1 MKRMI
6 QRWAMGAVLLS
17 LIATGRADLTN
28 HPAAGI
34 LWLEN
39 FQPLTVHADP
49 YAGWSAG
56 ATPNCAITVQEGALT
71 LSEIGLANYG
81 GAMRYVPYDL
91 VTGDGG
97 FPYLQIL
104 VAAGSAEFSVAN
116 ASTGGAMMTDRL
128 SAPGL
133 FSFDLRK
140 IPGLKETTSP
150 GFFALLLNAFGP
162 EGRNPGPAARLSW
175 IRTTASNL
183 DHIQVKLEDAQV
195 DKAPGYG
202 LASVGDKI
210 QLSLNTST
218 RCKKVVF
225 RILDGQTGKPL
236 LLDGRT
242 EFPAP
247 YDPDSMGR
255 SWLATLPITEKS
267 QADFKTWT
275 VTKGDLQAGNTR
287 ILVTAEVDGGTY
299 PALFTTPSFGFD
311 LMTGRKADGAAGAED
326 PQALLQGATLL
337 ESNFDQGTDPH
348 WRIVTGNE
356 WVSLRQRFGDTS
368 DSPGP
373 DGLGAWVAAGESW
386 WADYTVSLDVA
397 EVLDGMGEFFLAAR
411 FQDPRNY
418 YALEWTSSPEGSGH
432 MLLLVRCFAGQR
444 YEISRATG
452 VLGLDKPPFRLSLS
466 VSGDYL
472 TASLNGQQ
480 VLAGYA
486 GDFPSGPVAIGGI
499 SRQILVDNVLVTRIV
514 SQGKKQQFLSDFKFK
529 YDLAPR
535 YFLRD
540 TGKLDLPFTVTN
552 SGTQALEQVH
562 LDIVFSGPEAPSWG
576 NEAQLGPGGDTRL
589 APPLSLDIPRLE
601 PGAKMTIR
609 YPIDTLRLK
618 SGEYCLHTRA
628 SMAREGL
635 SRDETL
641 SIGIAR
647 NWNPDRFNYLTWGPP
662 DDEASIRDYA
672 EHGHTLALVNV
683 GGRGSELEWK
693 HLGNPVPEA
702 ELPRTQGQSGLSSA
716 KFSLLDYCL
725 KYGIL
730 GGVNLQSNSGTH
742 FPEEVRGTFKNNAH
756 GCVLPYHSLFREFSL
771 NFARTYAKK
780 FGAYPA
786 CRLFGINTET
796 EFELQPDFSEVG
808 LERSNRL
815 FGGPPPEGA
824 VTCDGLPGDQVP
836 GLVTDGVVDDKHPV
850 ARYYRWFWNE
860 GEGFNVLAR
869 DMAKVIRE
877 VNPAILTFHDP
888 SARSPAIRDRHDGLN
903 NFDWTYT
910 NPNALTVPYKTE
922 VLRSMAK
929 PPFDAVCNYV
939 QVLWKKGVTSPKD
952 ECPSAAIL
960 RLGLLYTTSRPVYA
974 GHWNTDW
981 MRAEAHLDRW
991 EAVKDLN
998 ETLWKPLGP
1007 VLTKLTDPP
1016 REIAFLVSYNNLL
1029 FQYRNRMSPWTAD
1042 IFFAAW
1048 HEAFMRAGLPVN
1060 IVFEEDVAEGKLA
1073 KYKAVFIPGG
1083 QLIGRAAYDQLLAYA
1098 KQGGRVVAD
1107 RQLGYAVPGVET
1119 LATDLQPLDYQN
1131 WSYASGG
1138 KLSAQ
1143 GQVDLVWKATDE
1155 IAKVFSEARSR
1166 VPTGGD
1172 KWLVVNERKW
1182 HDTRYVFAVND
1193 HRSAGTQ
1200 VGQYGVMFENG
1211 EPLTATVTMPGLR
1224 GPHFVYDLVERCRIP
1239 TESTPAGLKWK
1250 KSYAP
1255 ASGTLFAVLPQEI
1268 SGLELSVPEQPVQA
1282 GQSFTVSARLLDA
1295 AGKPVRGRLPLKL
1308 TICDAQG
1315 SVSEYSDI
1323 FAFED
1328 GAFSKTGRIAVN
1340 DLTGSW
1346 SVRID
1351 DLTTGRSLIKYFK
1364 TLPAVAGR

>member
-1 MKRMI
+1 M
-6 QRWAMGAVLLS
+6 LLGM
-17 LIATGRADLTN
+17 IATSRADLTN
-28 HPAAGI
+28 HPASGI

-39 FQPLTVHADP
+39 FQPLTVHVDP
-49 YAGWSAG
+49 YTGWSAG
-56 ATPNCAITVQEGALT
+56 TTPSCAITVQEGALA
-71 LSEIGLANYG
+71 LSEIGQENHG
-81 GAMRYVPYDL
+81 NAMRYVPFDL
-91 VTGDGG
+91 VTGAGG

-104 VAAGSAEFSVAN
+104 VATGSAGFSVAN
-116 ASTGGAMMTDRL
+116 ASTGGAMMADRL

-133 FSFDLRK
+133 FSFDLRQV
-140 IPGLKETTSP
+140 PGLKERTSP
-150 GFFALLLNAFGP
+150 GFFALVLTALGP
-162 EGRNPGPAARLSW
+162 AGRTPGPAARLSW
-175 IRTTASNL
+175 IRTTASDL
-183 DHIQVKLEDAQV
+183 DHIQAKLEDAQV
-195 DKAPGYG
+195 EKAPGYG

-210 QLSLNTST
+210 QLSLNTSA

-225 RILDGQTGKPL
+225 RILDAKTGKPL

-255 SWLATLPITEKS
+255 SWLATIPLTEKS
-267 QADFKTWT
+267 QSDFKTWT

-287 ILVTAEVDGGTY
+287 ILITADVEGGTY

-311 LMTGRKADGAAGAED
+311 LMTGRAAGGSAGADD
-326 PQALLQGATLL
+326 PQTLLQGAVLMG
-337 ESNFDQGTDPH
+337 SNFDQGADPN
-348 WRIVTGNE
+348 WRIVSGNE
-356 WVSLRQRFGDTS
+356 WVSLRKRFGDTS

-373 DGLGAWVAAGESW
+373 DELGVWASAGEAW
-386 WADYTVSLDVA
+386 WSDYTVSLDVA

-418 YALEWTSSPEGSGH
+418 YALEWTSNPEGSGH
-432 MLLLVRCFAGQR
+432 MLLLVRCFEGQR
-444 YEISRATG
+444 YEIARAKG
-452 VLGLDKPPFRLSLS
+452 VSGLDKLPFRLSLS

-472 TASLNGQQ
+472 TASLNDQQ
-480 VLAGYA
+480 MLAGYA

-499 SRQILVDNVLVTRIV
+499 SRKILVDNVLVTRLV
-514 SQGKKQQFLSDFKFK
+514 SQGKKQRFLSDFKFQ
-529 YDLAPR
+529 YALAPR

-552 SGTQALEQVH
+552 AGTQALEQVR
-562 LDIVFSGPEAPSWG
+562 LDIVLSGPGAPAWG
-576 NEAQLGPGGDTRL
+576 SEAQVNPSGARL
-589 APPLSLDIPRLE
+589 APPLSLDIARLE
-601 PGAKMTIR
+601 PGARMTVR
-609 YPIDTLRLK
+609 YPIDTRRLK
-618 SGEYCLHTRA
+618 SGEYLLHTRA
-628 SMAREGL
+628 SLAREGL
-635 SRDETL
+635 VRDETL
-641 SIGIAR
+641 PIGIAR

-662 DDEASIRDYA
+662 DDEAGIRDYA

-683 GGRGSELEWK
+683 GGRGSELEWE
-693 HLGNPVPEA
+693 HLGQPVPETKQ
-702 ELPRTQGQSGLSSA
+702 PNIQSRSGLSSA
-716 KFSLLDYCL
+716 RFSLLDYCL
-725 KYGIL
+725 KYGII
-730 GGVNLQSNSGTH
+730 GGVNLQSNSGSH
-742 FPEEVRGTFKNNAH
+742 FPEEVRGKFKNNVH
-756 GCVLPYHSLFREFSL
+756 GCVLPYHPRFREFSL
-771 NFARTYAKK
+771 NFARTYARK

-808 LERSNRL
+808 LERANRL

-824 VTCDGLPGDQVP
+824 ETCDGLPGDQVP
-836 GLVTDGVVDDKHPV
+836 GLVTDGVVNEEHPV

-860 GEGFNVLAR
+860 GEGYNVLAR
-869 DMAKVIRE
+869 DMAAVIRE

-888 SARSPAIRDRHDGLN
+888 AARGPAIRDRHDGLN
-903 NFDWTYT
+903 SFDWTYT
-910 NPNALTVPYKTE
+910 NPNALTLPYKTE
-922 VLRSMAK
+922 VLRAMAK

-939 QVLWKKGVTSPKD
+939 QVLWKKGVVSPQD

-960 RLGLLYTTSRPVYA
+960 RLGLLYSASRPVYS

-1016 REIAFLVSYNNLL
+1016 REIAFMISYNNLL
-1029 FQYRNRMSPWTAD
+1029 FQYLYRMNTWSAE

-1048 HEAFMRAGLPVN
+1048 HEAFLRAGLSVD

-1083 QLIGRAAYDQLLAYA
+1083 QLIGRTAYDQLLAYA

-1107 RQLGYAVPGVET
+1107 RHLGYKVPGVET
-1119 LATDLQPLDYQN
+1119 LATDLQPMDYPN
-1131 WSYASGG
+1131 WAYSAGR

-1143 GQVDLVWKATDE
+1143 GQVDLVWQATDE
-1155 IAKVFSEARSR
+1155 IARVFAESRSR

-1200 VGQYGVMFENG
+1200 VGQHGVMFENG

-1224 GPHFVYDLVERCRIP
+1224 GAHFVYDLVERGRVAAR
-1239 TESTPAGLKWK
+1239 ETPAGLTWEKAF
-1250 KSYAP
+1250 AP

-1268 SGLELSVPEQPVQA
+1268 AGLELSVPERPVPA
-1282 GQSFTVSARLLDA
+1282 GESFTVSARLLDIS
-1295 AGKPVRGRLPLKL
+1295 GKPVRGRLPLRL
-1308 TICDAQG
+1308 TIRDAQG
-1315 SVSEYSDI
+1315 SVSEYSDV
-1323 FAFED
+1323 FAFEN
-1328 GAFSKTGRIAVN
+1328 GAFSKTGWIAAN
-1340 DLTGSW
+1340 DLPGSW
-1346 SVRID
+1346 SVRVD
-1351 DLTTGRSLIKYFK
+1351 DLATGRFLIKYFK
-1364 TLPAVAGR
+1364 TLPVVADR